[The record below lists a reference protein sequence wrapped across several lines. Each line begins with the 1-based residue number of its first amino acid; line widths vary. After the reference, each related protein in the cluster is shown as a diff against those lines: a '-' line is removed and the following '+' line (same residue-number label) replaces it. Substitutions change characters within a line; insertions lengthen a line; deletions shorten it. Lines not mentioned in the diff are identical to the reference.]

1 MIDEIQTSTAKK
13 TNRSFPILVNKEG
26 GKDLTSKDLHCSC
39 KQFTGS
45 QFALQSPYRNNKS
58 NTFGKLYFPLES
70 MQLCDSFSIF
80 SPSTMLSQRLLST
93 NQSAFLR
100 YGDNE
105 IKRMAKQ
112 LHRPGRPICVLDAL
126 NEWYIIRNEMRDELR
141 RSKRNH
147 ETLTDELFWKDRM
160 IEYDEHDMN
169 CQQYTICLMYDATL
183 RVKCNSSINE
193 RSFLTMNDTK
203 TKKRNRISDAVLD
216 WLCFLVM
223 SGWRVW
229 SNIPWKKVVATFIK
243 NSDISLSN
251 KRQPAFNQ
259 NYSFKQFE
267 QSRPNDWDNTIQLKN
282 SNKSSNVSAAFVED
296 ILDDLPMLNK
306 DVVDFIPK
314 DFMDLVPSQGA
325 VLENECKDDE
335 FLCEH
340 TWKTVKDD
348 VLKCIDCGDLCC
360 VMCLNSC
367 FKVRKCEITKMRQ
380 KKIPFTCVTCQVNEM
395 SKKRTSKRKRKR
407 RKKT

>member
-1 MIDEIQTSTAKK
+1 MLCDLWGIKDTFNKPTKPETTKETPKSATECTDTPNNTSSSPSVVAKK
-13 TNRSFPILVNKEG
+13 WT
-26 GKDLTSKDLHCSC
+26 
-39 KQFTGS
+39 
-45 QFALQSPYRNNKS
+45 
-58 NTFGKLYFPLES
+58 
-70 MQLCDSFSIF
+70 
-80 SPSTMLSQRLLST
+80 
-93 NQSAFLR
+93 
-100 YGDNE
+100 E
-105 IKRMAKQ
+105 IVAK
-112 LHRPGRPICVLDAL
+112 
-126 NEWYIIRNEMRDELR
+126 LR